1 MFNIIS
7 RVLVIGGGGFI
18 GSHLVKALLLNGQYV
33 KILDNRISSIIDQH
47 PNLEWIAGDFGNK
60 QDLDIA
66 LKNVD
71 IVYHL
76 VSTTQPQKSNENPA
90 FDIQSNLINTITLL
104 DKVRAIPNLK
114 IIFLSSGG
122 TVYGTAQ
129 QTPIPETHNN
139 EPQCSYG
146 IVKLAIEKYFSL
158 YNLLY
163 GINYRILRLA
173 NPYGPGQAN
182 LQQGVIGAFLLR
194 TLQNKQLEIWGD
206 GTIVRD
212 YIYIKDVID
221 AIMLAST
228 YNGKTRIFN
237 IGSGSGRNVI
247 EILNVIERVTE
258 KKANVIYI
266 AKREFDVSVSILDI
280 SLAEKELGWKPET
293 SFEYGIKETIN
304 WIQTQNLSN

>member
-1 MFNIIS
+1 MFNIKS

-33 KILDNRISSIIDQH
+33 KILENKISSIVDQH
-47 PNLEWIAGDFGNK
+47 PNLEWITGDFGNK

-104 DKVRAIPNLK
+104 DKVRTIPNLK

-129 QTPIPETHNN
+129 QTPIPETHKN

-212 YIYIKDVID
+212 YIYIKDAID

-228 YNGKTRIFN
+228 YNGNKRIFN

-247 EILNVIERVTE
+247 EIINVIERVTE

-266 AKREFDVSVSILDI
+266 AKRDFDVSVSILDI
-280 SLAEKELGWKPET
+280 SLAEKELGWKPLT
-293 SFEYGIKETIN
+293 SFEYGINETIN
-304 WIQTQNLSN
+304 WIQTQNISY